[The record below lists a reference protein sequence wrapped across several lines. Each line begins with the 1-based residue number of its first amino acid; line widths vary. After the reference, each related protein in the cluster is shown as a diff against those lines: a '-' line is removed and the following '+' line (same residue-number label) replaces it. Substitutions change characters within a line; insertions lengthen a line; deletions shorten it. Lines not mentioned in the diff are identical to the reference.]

1 MDGVRLIN
9 KLNPRIDH
17 KEVEEEEEEIE
28 EEEEEEEHSIIMKMS
43 RV

>member
-1 MDGVRLIN
+1 MRLIN